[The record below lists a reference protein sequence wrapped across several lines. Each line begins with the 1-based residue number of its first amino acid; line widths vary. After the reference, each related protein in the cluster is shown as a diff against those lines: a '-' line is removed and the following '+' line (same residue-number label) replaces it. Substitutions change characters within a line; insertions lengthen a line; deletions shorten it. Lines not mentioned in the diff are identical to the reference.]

1 MDSVY
6 RFAFLSFLS
15 FIFAVNLA
23 STYKELTMDKIT
35 LRSEIISEIYLLL
48 EEEIEGFHQKTSQE
62 TYDKISNIDRLVCLG
77 FELNQKNLEHQSEI

>member
-1 MDSVY
+1 
-6 RFAFLSFLS
+6 
-15 FIFAVNLA
+15 
-23 STYKELTMDKIT
+23 MDKIT